1 MAEKSEYDI
10 VEAFRKIEAELIDS
24 MMRNMDRHRA
34 EEEKEGYE
42 WSMWQ
47 ADQLKALEKFK
58 KENQKRYSK
67 QFKSINAHIEALI
80 QEARARG
87 NMNQEI
93 RILKAIKNGFQG
105 AKKVTRG
112 AAGEFFKLNDRK
124 LDALIKATVS
134 DMEKAE
140 TAILRKA
147 NDDYR
152 KAIYSAQVYA
162 NTGAGTYEKAVDMAT
177 RDMLSRGLSCVTFS
191 NGAQHTLKDYAD
203 MAIRTASKRAYLQGE
218 GEKRQEWGITTVIL
232 AKRGGNPC
240 PKCLPFVGKVLIDD
254 VWSGGRSDGVDPE
267 TGKH

>member
-1 MAEKSEYDI
+1 MAEKNEYDI
-10 VEAFRKIEAELIDS
+10 TEAFRKIEAELIDS

-42 WSMWQ
+42 WTMWQ
-47 ADQLKALEKFK
+47 TEQLKALEKYK

-80 QEARARG
+80 REARARG

-152 KAIYSAQVYA
+152 KAIYSAEPMKKRW
-162 NTGAGTYEKAVDMAT
+162 TWRRGTCFPGD
-177 RDMLSRGLSCVTFS
+177 
-191 NGAQHTLKDYAD
+191 
-203 MAIRTASKRAYLQGE
+203 
-218 GEKRQEWGITTVIL
+218 
-232 AKRGGNPC
+232 
-240 PKCLPFVGKVLIDD
+240 
-254 VWSGGRSDGVDPE
+254 
-267 TGKH
+267 